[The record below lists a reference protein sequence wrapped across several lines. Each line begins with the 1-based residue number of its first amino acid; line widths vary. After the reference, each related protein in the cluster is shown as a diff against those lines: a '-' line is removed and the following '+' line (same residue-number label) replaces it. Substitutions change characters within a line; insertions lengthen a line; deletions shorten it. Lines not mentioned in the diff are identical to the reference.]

1 MLASGPPSKYEMKR
15 KRESGHDH
23 QGDASAMSSTI
34 ARYPAGGTSALFTIP
49 LSGLHIGVLLEAN
62 DSNNLEG
69 WI

>member
-1 MLASGPPSKYEMKR
+1 MLASGPPSKDEMKR
-15 KRESGHDH
+15 KRESGHDY
-23 QGDASAMSSTI
+23 QGDTSAMSSTI
-34 ARYPAGGTSALFTIP
+34 ATHPAGETSALCTIP